1 MRTLLLL
8 LCLAVAPS
16 LLGAQGREPSRSD
29 DGPLVSRGDA
39 VIGAGFV
46 LGSAALWPVDR
57 YLATRIQDSTVQA
70 VRVAHRAATVFNTLG
85 RPGTLVVS
93 GALLAAGAAAGSEG
107 IRDVGRHG
115 LEAVVIAE
123 LLTRGVK
130 AVAGRARP
138 NVNPDDPRDFE
149 LGRGWG
155 DNRYQSFFSG
165 HASDA
170 FAAATVFTA
179 ETARRNPGW
188 EWPVGA
194 VLYGSAALVGVS
206 RMYNNKHW
214 ATDVLAGAALGTLV
228 GLQVV
233 RFHDP
238 NDDDDEELVP
248 DGGSPG
254 ATVSLTLSGGGL
266 SLGVGPG
273 W

>member
-1 MRTLLLL
+1 MRTLLALL
-8 LCLAVAPS
+8 FLALAPS
-16 LLGAQGREPSRSD
+16 LLGAQGRETSRSD
-29 DGPLVSRGDA
+29 DGPLISTGDA
-39 VIGAGFV
+39 VVGAGFV

-93 GALLAAGAAAGSEG
+93 GALLAAGAAAGREG
-107 IRDVGRHG
+107 MREVGLHG

-130 AVAGRARP
+130 GIAGRARP
-138 NVNPDDPRDFE
+138 NANPDDPRDFE
-149 LGRGWG
+149 LGRGFG

-170 FAAATVFTA
+170 FAAATVFTT

-206 RMYNNKHW
+206 RMYDNKHW
-214 ATDVLAGAALGTLV
+214 ATDVLAGAALGTFV

-233 RFHDP
+233 RFHDRG
-238 NDDDDEELVP
+238 DDDDEVVP